1 MKHAPPLIRSAD
13 STCAP
18 ESLGSLPS
26 SLLQNELRRI
36 VASAAFQTSPRHRR
50 FLEYLVAHAVKA
62 DGARLK
68 EITLGIEVF
77 DRRASTYDPQRDTIV
92 RVEARRLRARLAR
105 YYEEEGRRSLIRI
118 ELPVGSYVPLIRRRE
133 IGNGG
138 AQASL
143 AVLPIFNATDDAR
156 LDAIGDDLTDD
167 LIDALARLPGI
178 KVIAHHSVFRF
189 RDAQPTAES
198 LRVIA
203 ATLGVGMLLRGVLTA
218 DDPTIRIKLKLL
230 RAHDATELWSEAH
243 LFTRDAGFA
252 GRTALIDTIVE
263 GLHTRFV
270 DADTDAMQAVPA
282 RSGAKRDATGDDR
295 RARDLVDRGRFVMR
309 QGTTDG
315 YEQALARFRE
325 AIAIDPLCAPAH
337 LGIARVQTH
346 RAGMTLTEPRHAV
359 AEARE
364 AAARALSLDPGL
376 GEAASLVAGIA
387 WRYERDWPR
396 AQAGFLAAIDRV
408 PGSLYVHFNY
418 AFALIF
424 ARRFD
429 EAEAELRLA
438 RELDPLDIGLR
449 AVEALLA
456 IYRHDYPR
464 AESLLDALLA
474 DEPRHLLAR
483 TLLGSLLLFRAR
495 PDDALR
501 EYRQA
506 RELAPHISIGSVGIA
521 QAHAMAGRTDEARVE
536 RERMLREFE
545 ARYLSP
551 YQLAMIALR
560 LGEEA
565 AALDALRRAADEA
578 DPNFITI
585 LVDPTFDAVRSDPR
599 YLALIDDTGLA
610 HALPQPISP
619 SPPRPRRRPRAAG

>member
-1 MKHAPPLIRSAD
+1 MAERGTAED
-13 STCAP
+13 SR
-18 ESLGSLPS
+18 LPA
-26 SLLQNELRRI
+26 SLLQSELRRI
-36 VASAAFQTSPRHRR
+36 LGSTAFRNSVRHRR
-50 FLEYLVAHAVKA
+50 FLEYLVIHAA
-62 DGARLK
+62 RGDGARLK

-77 DRRASTYDPQRDTIV
+77 DRRPSTYDPQRDTIV

-105 YYEEEGRRSLIRI
+105 YYDEEGRRSLIEI

-133 IGNGG
+133 VGHGG
-138 AQASL
+138 ASPSL
-143 AVLPIFNATDDAR
+143 AVLPIVNATDDAR

-198 LRVIA
+198 LRVTA
-203 ATLGVGMLLRGVLTA
+203 ATLGVGLLLRGVLTA

-243 LFTRDAGFA
+243 LIARDTGFA

-263 GLHTRFV
+263 GLHLRFV
-270 DADTDAMQAVPA
+270 DADADAMQAVPT
-282 RSGAKRDATGDDR
+282 RSSAKRDPTSDDR

-315 YEQALARFRE
+315 YEQALSRFRE
-325 AIAIDPLCAPAH
+325 AVAIDPQCAPAH

-359 AEARE
+359 DEARE
-364 AAARALSLDPGL
+364 AAARALALDPGL

-456 IYRHDYPR
+456 IYRHDYPQRGVVAGR
-464 AESLLDALLA
+464 ACS
-474 DEPRHLLAR
+474 PMNRGICSHGPCSR
-483 TLLGSLLLFRAR
+483 SLLLFRAR

-565 AALDALRRAADEA
+565 AAHSMRCVAQPTRPTPTSSRSWSTRPSMRSGPTRA
-578 DPNFITI
+578 TS
-585 LVDPTFDAVRSDPR
+585 R
-599 YLALIDDTGLA
+599 
-610 HALPQPISP
+610 
-619 SPPRPRRRPRAAG
+619 